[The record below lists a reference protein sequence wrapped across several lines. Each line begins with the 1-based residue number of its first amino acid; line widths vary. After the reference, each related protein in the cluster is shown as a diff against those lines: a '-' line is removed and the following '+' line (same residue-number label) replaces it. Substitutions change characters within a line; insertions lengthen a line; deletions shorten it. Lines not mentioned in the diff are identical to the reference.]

1 MPLCLCAFY
10 ENRQCDQSLHI
21 YIELYKSSLGVD
33 IVSAPIPLGLG
44 LGLDLGLGLPL
55 DNNVGASGR
64 VSGKL

>member
-21 YIELYKSSLGVD
+21 YIELYKSSLGV
-33 IVSAPIPLGLG
+33 SAQIPLGLG

-64 VSGKL
+64 VSGNL